1 MQRPGAGRLPG
12 RGVRSAADLAR
23 VLRLCDACGVDQT
36 SSHTARG
43 GEFNRGIRDIW
54 RVLVACWPFVRPY
67 GLKLAAYF
75 STLLTLFAIGAVS
88 GIMGADIFTNK
99 ILVGHKLQPLQA
111 FVLFLDDSYVA
122 NPPGE
127 GREAEED
134 EIAADEA
141 EEPAVRDALTAEQ
154 RKVVRNRFL
163 LWSILGGIMLLVG
176 IATMPLW
183 GMWIWHQVNR
193 DLRVR
198 MLENAEHLSLGYH
211 ADSRAGDAMY
221 RVYQDSMMITAAL
234 GRLILEPLEML
245 WAIVTGLAVVAFFD
259 LWLALALIVAMIP
272 IVLLGRLF
280 TPAMRERSRKARIAT
295 SDLTS
300 RLQESFSALKVVKA
314 NRAEADI
321 LKRFSDDSQ
330 EALEAAYRLRVD
342 LAWRTFAVI
351 VIGVAALLIAEYF
364 MASWVVIERET
375 WLGAAAVAIVGYTVW
390 NYGAISVA
398 RESFAGTSISIGRI
412 VRNWWIA
419 QDLLVGL
426 DRALHLLSLEPEVAD
441 KANPEAFPKVME
453 DVRFD
458 DVVFGYGEGEPVLRG
473 ASLTARAGTITAIVG
488 GTGAGKS
495 TLMSLL
501 LRLFDPRSGRVRING
516 VDLRDYAIADIRSNV
531 AIALQKNV
539 LFATTVHE
547 NIAYPESKVPREAV
561 LAAARIACAD
571 EFVGELEQGYDTELG
586 ERGGKLS
593 TGQRQRL
600 SIARAVLR
608 DTGILI
614 LDEPT
619 AALDA
624 ETEQRVLRN
633 LAQWGA
639 GRVVFLITHRLST
652 IRNAD
657 QIAFIENGVVEE
669 LGTHDDLMAA
679 AGRYKA
685 FVEAETEGAAH
696 D

>member
-1 MQRPGAGRLPG
+1 
-12 RGVRSAADLAR
+12 
-23 VLRLCDACGVDQT
+23 
-36 SSHTARG
+36 
-43 GEFNRGIRDIW
+43 
-54 RVLVACWPFVRPY
+54 
-67 GLKLAAYF
+67 
-75 STLLTLFAIGAVS
+75 
-88 GIMGADIFTNK
+88 
-99 ILVGHKLQPLQA
+99 
-111 FVLFLDDSYVA
+111 
-122 NPPGE
+122 
-127 GREAEED
+127 
-134 EIAADEA
+134 
-141 EEPAVRDALTAEQ
+141 
-154 RKVVRNRFL
+154 
-163 LWSILGGIMLLVG
+163 
-176 IATMPLW
+176 
-183 GMWIWHQVNR
+183 
-193 DLRVR
+193 
-198 MLENAEHLSLGYH
+198 
-211 ADSRAGDAMY
+211 
-221 RVYQDSMMITAAL
+221 
-234 GRLILEPLEML
+234 
-245 WAIVTGLAVVAFFD
+245 
-259 LWLALALIVAMIP
+259 
-272 IVLLGRLF
+272 
-280 TPAMRERSRKARIAT
+280 
-295 SDLTS
+295 
-300 RLQESFSALKVVKA
+300 
-314 NRAEADI
+314 
-321 LKRFSDDSQ
+321 
-330 EALEAAYRLRVD
+330 
-342 LAWRTFAVI
+342 
-351 VIGVAALLIAEYF
+351 
-364 MASWVVIERET
+364 
-375 WLGAAAVAIVGYTVW
+375 
-390 NYGAISVA
+390 
-398 RESFAGTSISIGRI
+398 
-412 VRNWWIA
+412 
-419 QDLLVGL
+419 
-426 DRALHLLSLEPEVAD
+426 
-441 KANPEAFPKVME
+441 
-453 DVRFD
+453 
-458 DVVFGYGEGEPVLRG
+458 
-473 ASLTARAGTITAIVG
+473 
-488 GTGAGKS
+488 
-495 TLMSLL
+495 MSLL